1 MVILSCLGPHRGGG
15 VWDLT
20 VLGGQGQAD
29 PLKDISE
36 GRVDLPE
43 AILEGQEPTPHM
55 MGTLEDLA

>member
-1 MVILSCLGPHRGGG
+1 M
-15 VWDLT
+15 WDLT